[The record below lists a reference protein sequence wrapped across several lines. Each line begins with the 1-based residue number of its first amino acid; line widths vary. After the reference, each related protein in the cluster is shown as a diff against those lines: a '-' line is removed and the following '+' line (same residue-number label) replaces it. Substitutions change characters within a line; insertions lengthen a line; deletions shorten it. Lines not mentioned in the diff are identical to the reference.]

1 VEELLELVQLPGLG
15 RRYPRQLS
23 GGQRQR
29 VALAR
34 ALAIE
39 PKLLLLDEPFGALDA
54 KVRKELRVWLR
65 ELHDR
70 TGLTSLFVTHDQEE
84 ALELADQVV
93 VLRDG
98 RIEQQGNPA
107 ALVDAPATAFVSSF
121 LGDVNRLPCTV
132 VEPNVVEVTGLRLP
146 GDTRGLAI
154 GSRAIADIRPRA
166 IRLLPGGTTGDGLVP
181 GTARRVL
188 HSATTVTVEAETP
201 LSPNPIRIEADRYS
215 PDLPALSIGDS
226 VTLRLP
232 PPFVFAAE
240 R

>member
-1 VEELLELVQLPGLG
+1 
-15 RRYPRQLS
+15 
-23 GGQRQR
+23 
-29 VALAR
+29 
-34 ALAIE
+34 
-39 PKLLLLDEPFGALDA
+39 
-54 KVRKELRVWLR
+54 
-65 ELHDR
+65 
-70 TGLTSLFVTHDQEE
+70 
-84 ALELADQVV
+84 
-93 VLRDG
+93 
-98 RIEQQGNPA
+98 
-107 ALVDAPATAFVSSF
+107 
-121 LGDVNRLPCTV
+121 
-132 VEPNVVEVTGLRLP
+132 VVEVTGLRLP